1 MALAPCVGGRGGCAG
16 IFREGTA
23 GADDAPWLWHHW
35 AGPADDSGC
44 WRMTHSGL
52 LLWLGC
58 THWHP
63 PGCPS
68 NLLSFDSEQREAKGF
83 AEREPEEER
92 RSL

>member
-1 MALAPCVGGRGGCAG
+1 
-16 IFREGTA
+16 
-23 GADDAPWLWHHW
+23 
-35 AGPADDSGC
+35 
-44 WRMTHSGL
+44 MTHSGL